1 MPATEGVADMTGG
14 IGVRRRQQRV
24 FLVGFIVAAVP
35 ILCQLLMLAAL
46 SAAPEAFPV
55 ADRTFT
61 EARFWPVQVVLL
73 CVAVGGSASGNQLLF
88 IAIAVLFYRVHDV
101 FSHFARNRHRMA
113 LACRDGCHWHRQF
126 LAGLCTGNGNRRL
139 GLNAICQSLILRAKE
154 LLQGDRRARGLVG
167 NIHLWRSFCRR
178 GGMDRPFGG
187 SHSGKARR
195 TR

>member
-73 CVAVGGSASGNQLLF
+73 CVAVGGSAIVNCVRLMMIEERIERVVISYFLSLLLF
-88 IAIAVLFYRVHDV
+88 FFIESMM
-101 FSHFARNRHRMA
+101 FSVTL
-113 LACRDGCHWHRQF
+113 LATGIGWRW
-126 LAGLCTGNGNRRL
+126 LAGMAVIGIVNFWLAYAL
-139 GLNAICQSLILRAKE
+139 EMEI
-154 LLQGDRRARGLVG
+154 GD
-167 NIHLWRSFCRR
+167 
-178 GGMDRPFGG
+178 
-187 SHSGKARR
+187 
-195 TR
+195 